1 METRASTLLVG
12 SFVLLLVLGLVGFA
26 VWLGK
31 VQFDR
36 EVARYDIYF
45 TGNVSGLRVGSI
57 VSYRGVS
64 VGEVIDVRIDPGNV
78 ERVLTTIEVPAET
91 PIRSDTVASLRTQ
104 GITGGLNVLLS
115 GGTQGAAPLVPEPGR
130 ERAVIAAE
138 ASTLEQLFD
147 QAPVLVDN
155 LQLLVVRAA
164 AVLSEQN
171 QAALTRTLG
180 NLDLLTGALA
190 DRVVDVQLLINDSAG
205 TMANVRDA
213 TAEFEQ
219 LAAKLNALMGPLAAR
234 AEETLQS
241 VQATAESLDG
251 AEISQL
257 IADTRQAVQSFDS
270 MASEIKALAKENR
283 EPLLQ
288 FSTGTLV
295 EFTTFLSEARELIV
309 GLNRVTTE
317 VQRDPARFLFG
328 NQQQGYEP
336 GDR

>member
-12 SFVLLLVLGLVGFA
+12 SFVLLLFLGLMGFA

-31 VQFDR
+31 VQFDQ
-36 EVARYDIYF
+36 EFARYDIYF
-45 TGNVSGLRVGSI
+45 TGNVSGLRVGST
-57 VSYRGVS
+57 VSYRGVPA
-64 VGEVIDVRIDPGNV
+64 GEVIDVRVDPGNV

-91 PIRSDTVASLRTQ
+91 PIRADTVASLRLQ

-115 GGTQGAAPLVPEPGR
+115 GGTQGAAALVPEPGR

-138 ASTLEQLFD
+138 VSTLEQLFD
-147 QAPVLVDN
+147 QAPELVDN
-155 LQLLVVRAA
+155 VQLLVVRAA
-164 AVLSEQN
+164 AVLSAQN
-171 QAALTRTLG
+171 QAAFTQTLG

-190 DRVVDVQLLINDSAG
+190 DRVGDVQLLINDTAG

-219 LAAKLNALMGPLAAR
+219 LATRLNGLMEPLAAQ
-234 AEETLQS
+234 AEETMQS
-241 VQATAESLDG
+241 VQATVESLDG
-251 AEISQL
+251 AEISAL
-257 IADTRQAVQSFDS
+257 IADTRLAVQSFEA
-270 MASEIKALAKENR
+270 MASEIQALTEENR
-283 EPLLQ
+283 DPLLQ

-336 GDR
+336 GE